1 VLFAQVHAAMG
12 NTAQALDA
20 LDAARSL
27 RATDLVWIGV
37 RPVFDALRTETR
49 FTELL
54 NAIGLP

>member
-1 VLFAQVHAAMG
+1 MG
-12 NTAQALDA
+12 NTGQALDA
-20 LDAARSL
+20 LDAARAL

-37 RPVFDALRTETR
+37 RPVFDALRNETR